1 MNKNIKKFEEYT
13 QDPLMNDLENI
24 ETVDESPEGFNPKE
38 WEIDEVIEVL
48 TEDPA
53 KSEVDRIED
62 IDEGGGVDE
71 AITFDT
77 QVPKDIERGSYIW
90 ITAMIKRK
98 GTNYNDPGRQAVIK
112 LRCVD
117 IYYGLAHLN
126 KVINQ

>member
-1 MNKNIKKFEEYT
+1 MDKNIKKFEEYT
-13 QDPLMNDLENI
+13 QDPLMNDLESI
-24 ETVDESPEGFNPKE
+24 ETVDESPEGFDPKE

-62 IDEGGGVDE
+62 IEE

-77 QVPKDIERGSYIW
+77 QVPKDIERGKYMW

-98 GTNYNDPGRQAVIK
+98 GSSYNDPGRQAVIK
-112 LRCVD
+112 VRVVD

-126 KVINQ
+126 KVLNQ